1 MTWALQVVA
10 PCGLFLFP
18 SSDRAFGFPDSRFGH
33 FAPKRLLGGVC
44 CFDSLRQP
52 FKILGDLKHQ
62 LLRFSSFIGLAR
74 ARLLSASLRQYSG
87 SLTKLWHLRFYS
99 APVFCRRR
107 HQPRRPPQAKIRPG
121 SPAPAMGPGTLDGG
135 GVMGHGCSALVGLA
149 IILKCR

>member
-62 LLRFSSFIGLAR
+62 LLRFLVFHRTGK
-74 ARLLSASLRQYSG
+74 SAPLVG
-87 SLTKLWHLRFYS
+87 EP
-99 APVFCRRR
+99 APVFRIIDEALAFAILLRTGFL
-107 HQPRRPPQAKIRPG
+107 PP
-121 SPAPAMGPGTLDGG
+121 SPPAEKATASQD
-135 GVMGHGCSALVGLA
+135 
-149 IILKCR
+149 